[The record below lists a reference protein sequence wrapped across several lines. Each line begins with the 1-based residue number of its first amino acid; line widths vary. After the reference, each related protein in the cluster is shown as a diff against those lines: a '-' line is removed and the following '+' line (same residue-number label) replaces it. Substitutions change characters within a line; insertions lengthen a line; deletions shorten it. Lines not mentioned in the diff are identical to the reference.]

1 MGSRARPLVPVRPAG
16 TGPSLHGRDGVRALR
31 KADPMNVLAPSSSTL
46 ALEKALGP
54 ELRGAL
60 WRVAQHLGRP
70 LDVYPEW
77 CRSPELSVFESV
89 AVARLRDALL
99 AGSTWAQDRALHVAC
114 RDLGFKTSTMR
125 TRLYRAETRTKKG
138 RGK

>member
-1 MGSRARPLVPVRPAG
+1 MGSRARPLVPVRPAR

-31 KADPMNVLAPSSSTL
+31 KADPMILAPSSSTL

-70 LDVYPEW
+70 LDRCPDWSGLPEF
-77 CRSPELSVFESV
+77 RAFETA
-89 AVARLRDALL
+89 AVARCRDALL
-99 AGSTWAQDRALHVAC
+99 AGSTMSKERALAEAC
-114 RDLGFKTSTMR
+114 SALGVKVDTMR
-125 TRLYRAETRTKKG
+125 SRLYRTWTR
-138 RGK
+138 